1 MKRVLNNDQTQE
13 RADKRKNK
21 YHRFLHPNKVGVT
34 LGNSTQLNQK
44 LPFVIKMVN
53 PRIIKPDIFF
63 FSLLPSV
70 DFMKLDLGSLK
81 SIQTFAKNFKE
92 KGLPL
97 HILINNAGIM
107 CPPFGT
113 TEDGFEL
120 TFGINHLGHFALT
133 NLLLDELIK
142 WVKKRIIWTF
152 IDIFNKVR

>member
-1 MKRVLNNDQTQE
+1 MTKPEHELGKE
-13 RADKRKNK
+13 RKNITGS
-21 YHRFLHPNKVGVT
+21 Y
-34 LGNSTQLNQK
+34 TQISSELRWETGHLNQK

-53 PRIIKPDIFF
+53 SSKIKPDIFF
-63 FSLLPSV
+63 FFLLQSV

-107 CPPFGT
+107 CPPYGT
-113 TEDGFEL
+113 TQDGFEL

-142 WVKKRIIWTF
+142 
-152 IDIFNKVR
+152 